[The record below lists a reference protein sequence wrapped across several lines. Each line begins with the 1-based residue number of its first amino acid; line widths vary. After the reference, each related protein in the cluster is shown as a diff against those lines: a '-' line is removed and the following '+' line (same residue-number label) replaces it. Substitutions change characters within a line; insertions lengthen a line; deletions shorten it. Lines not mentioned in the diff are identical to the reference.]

1 MPSARESAKGG
12 RKTEGQWMLREEV
25 GGAQDGIPGPAHGV
39 WSWVDTVG
47 QIRFWNRFCPWLA
60 VCSWASVLH
69 SLGLC
74 FLIYKMGMLNRWFI

>member
-1 MPSARESAKGG
+1 MRNLVPSTRESAKGCRRTE
-12 RKTEGQWMLREEV
+12 RKWV
-25 GGAQDGIPGPAHGV
+25 GSRMGSLGLHTVG

-47 QIRFWNRFCPWLA
+47 QIRFWYRFCPWLA

-74 FLIYKMGMLNRWFI
+74 FLIYKMGMLKRWFI